1 MKRILLAALALSGLS
16 GVVLAQPGVQQTNP
30 QLAPNPDLR
39 MPARKQQAPV
49 PALLQTRANEIFIT
63 ACSGCH
69 GATAQPGPSAPS
81 LLSNDFL
88 NSHSDADVAFTLE
101 QFESAVAATF

>member
-1 MKRILLAALALSGLS
+1 MKRIWLAALALSGLS

-49 PALLQTRANEIFIT
+49 PALLQTKTNEIFIT
-63 ACSGCH
+63 DCSGCH
-69 GATAQPGPSAPS
+69 GATAQPGPSAKS
-81 LLSNDFL
+81 LLSYDFQNNHTDTQNKQAL
-88 NSHSDADVAFTLE
+88 AE
-101 QFESAVAATF
+101 